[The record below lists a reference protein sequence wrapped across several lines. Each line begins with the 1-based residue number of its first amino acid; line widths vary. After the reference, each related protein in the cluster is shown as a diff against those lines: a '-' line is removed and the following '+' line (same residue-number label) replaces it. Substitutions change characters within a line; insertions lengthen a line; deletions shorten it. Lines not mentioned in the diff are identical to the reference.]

1 MVILSND
8 HANGTMTFMLEN
20 LGCNSGYLSPREIL
34 SLGYNFIETSIN
46 KPVYEESI
54 VNRMLGDLDEAKALS
69 MTYAIHLPVFLS
81 EFWQSH
87 YDCYDAFY
95 LDPEE
100 EKRTLSFD
108 MLEENLARL
117 TKHYRPMY
125 FVIHFP
131 GIYDL
136 DVHYSEGFEPLLEES
151 LNRIEELGQ
160 KYECIIA
167 LEYFAT
173 NARFANYQDWIKKT
187 QKLEHVALLL
197 DTGHLYFS
205 CYKNHFDY
213 DEVLKGLAPYCIGF
227 HLWNV
232 KGTGYYN
239 ESESYK
245 AYRHIV
251 PHLEQ
256 TRALG
261 WAFTTA
267 ELIPY
272 LGTFNKPILVEASQ
286 RYKGMPYYK
295 EGLIQIREMLKND
308 E

>member
-1 MVILSND
+1 
-8 HANGTMTFMLEN
+8 MLEN

-46 KPVYEESI
+46 KPFYAQSI
-54 VNRMLGDLDEAKALS
+54 VEKMLGDLDEAKGLEMA
-69 MTYAIHLPVFLS
+69 YAIHLPVFLS
-81 EFWQSH
+81 EYWQSR

-95 LDPEE
+95 LDPDF
-100 EKRTLSFD
+100 EKRALSFE
-108 MLEENLARL
+108 MLEENLSKL
-117 TKHYRPMY
+117 TQAYQPMY

-136 DVHYSEGFEPLLEES
+136 ETVYTEDFDLILEEG
-151 LNRIEELGQ
+151 LNRIEALGH
-160 KYECIIA
+160 KYGCIIA

-173 NARFANYQDWIKKT
+173 NARFSNYQDWIEKTKKLK
-187 QKLEHVALLL
+187 QVELLL
-197 DTGHLYFS
+197 DTGHLYFGS
-205 CYKNHFDY
+205 YKHGFDY
-213 DEVLKGLAPYCIGF
+213 DEVLHGLAPHCIGF
-227 HLWNV
+227 HVWNV
-232 KGTGYYN
+232 QGTGYYN

-256 TRALG
+256 TRDLG

-286 RYKGMPYYK
+286 RYKGMDYYK
-295 EGLIQIREMLKND
+295 EGLVQIRELLKND